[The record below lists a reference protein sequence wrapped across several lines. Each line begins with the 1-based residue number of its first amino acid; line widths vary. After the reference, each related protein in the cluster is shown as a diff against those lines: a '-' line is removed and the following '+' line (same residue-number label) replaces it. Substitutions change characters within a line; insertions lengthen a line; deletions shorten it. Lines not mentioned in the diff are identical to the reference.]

1 MNPSKICRLKLPN
14 HLFFRI
20 NFDRIRHRISPG
32 PILAG
37 DNISIFKELSA
48 TGVGALGA
56 RKNPV
61 HPTFLIE
68 DNRLITI
75 RQIRHDPA
83 IFEKDCR
90 KGQFFFGLPPSS
102 GKSVLI
108 VRTIFPFGEYS
119 LIANASR

>member
-20 NFDRIRHRISPG
+20 DFHRIRHRISPG

-68 DNRLITI
+68 DNRLIPI
-75 RQIRHDPA
+75 RQIR
-83 IFEKDCR
+83 
-90 KGQFFFGLPPSS
+90 LP
-102 GKSVLI
+102 
-108 VRTIFPFGEYS
+108 
-119 LIANASR
+119 